1 MPTSSH
7 DKPITVYA
15 ALAGNFLI
23 ALSKFVVAGLSG
35 SSAMLSEG
43 IHSLADTGN
52 QGLLLLGIR
61 LSKQPADETHPFG
74 HGQEL
79 YFWSLI
85 VAIVLFGI
93 GGGLSF
99 YEGVTHLFEPTT
111 LADPTWNYVT
121 LAIAA
126 VFESATLVIAYRE
139 LTRNSDET
147 SVWRAF
153 RASKDPSV
161 FVVLMEDAAALMG
174 LLVAF
179 LGIFLGHS
187 LGLPIFDA
195 IASLVIAGILMVV
208 AVLLAY
214 ESRNLLLGESAR
226 SSLVESI
233 QHIVDSE
240 DGIVK
245 ARRPMTMH
253 MGPREILLNMDLVFD
268 QELDSAQI
276 AAAIDR
282 VERAIRQRHPEVK
295 RIFLEAQTLADA
307 KE

>member
-307 KE
+307 KQ

>member
-93 GGGLSF
+93 GGGLSL

-233 QHIVDSE
+233 QHIVDTE